1 MQGGGGGGEG
11 EERQGG
17 GKKEREKRGRER
29 RARRVGGVGV
39 SLILIMATQGM
50 AEGGGGPTAAPRSDP
65 STTHTMATRAQHDHG
80 DGITQIFECKRKNV
94 LFQNFPSYIK
104 KKCNNYNNNEDDK
117 CVQSVSRRNNS

>member
-29 RARRVGGVGV
+29 RARRVGGGG
-39 SLILIMATQGM
+39 ILNPNHGNPRD
-50 AEGGGGPTAAPRSDP
+50 GRRGWGGPTAAPRSDP

>member
-29 RARRVGGVGV
+29 RARRVGGGRG
-39 SLILIMATQGM
+39 ILNPNHGNPRD
-50 AEGGGGPTAAPRSDP
+50 GRRGWGPTAAPRSDP